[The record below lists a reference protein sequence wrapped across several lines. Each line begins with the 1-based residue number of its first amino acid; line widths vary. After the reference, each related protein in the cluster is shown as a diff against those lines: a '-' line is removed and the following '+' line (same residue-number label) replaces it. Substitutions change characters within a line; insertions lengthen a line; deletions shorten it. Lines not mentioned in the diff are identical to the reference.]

1 MEEAYIVVDE
11 EAPATVEIKDLG
23 KRYDLALKQHRLT
36 KELYEKLVDQGQI
49 TEELMGELE
58 QENQNLT
65 NKIKELKEQTENEKI
80 SIEKNKELMRQ
91 KDLEEKKVQIRE
103 MEDYLEKMKEENQQ
117 LAVELEELSKNHQEE
132 TAENII
138 KENQKI
144 LAALHNKDTQIERLS
159 EMEGDKK
166 KKIER
171 YAGVIEELRDE
182 IHLLEKNLKDI
193 QEEQILTVVKYEP
206 GTEVLHS
213 VVKEEDYYKDDLISV
228 TSRECP
234 FSWPEYGARILQR
247 GVKAAGYI
255 ILFFIFF
262 VVILLFLASSCRV
275 SDSNCNLWMVAFEF
289 LEPYGEL
296 NYIVTPV
303 F

>member
-1 MEEAYIVVDE
+1 MEEAYIVVDDE
-11 EAPATVEIKDLG
+11 DPAAVEIKDLM

-49 TEELMGELE
+49 TEELMGEME

-65 NKIKELKEQTENEKI
+65 NKIKELREQTENEKL

-91 KDLEEKKVQIRE
+91 RDLEEKKVKIRE
-103 MEDYLEKMKEENQQ
+103 MEDYLQKMKEENQL

-138 KENQKI
+138 KENQRI
-144 LAALHNKDTQIERLS
+144 LAALHNKDAQIERLS
-159 EMEGDKK
+159 EMECDKK
-166 KKIER
+166 KKIDR
-171 YAGVIEELRDE
+171 YVGIIEELRDE
-182 IHLLEKNLKDI
+182 IRLLEKNLKDM

-213 VVKEEDYYKDDLISV
+213 VEEDDYKDDLIAV

-234 FSWPEYGARILQR
+234 FSWLEFGVRILKR
-247 GVKAAGYI
+247 GVMAVAYM
-255 ILFFIFF
+255 ILFFILF
-262 VVILLFLASSCRV
+262 VVILVLLVSSCNV

-289 LEPYGEL
+289 LEPYGEVS
-296 NYIVTPV
+296 YVVTPV

>member
-1 MEEAYIVVDE
+1 MEGAYVVADE

-49 TEELMGELE
+49 TEELMGEME
-58 QENQNLT
+58 QENQSLT
-65 NKIKELKEQTENEKI
+65 NKIKELKEQTENEKM
-80 SIEKNKELMRQ
+80 SIEKNKELMHK
-91 KDLEEKKVQIRE
+91 KDLEEKKVKIGE
-103 MEDYLEKMKEENQQ
+103 MEDYLEKMKEENQL
-117 LAVELEELSKNHQEE
+117 LAVELEELLKNHQEE

-159 EMEGDKK
+159 EIECTKK
-166 KKIER
+166 KKLER
-171 YAGVIEELRDE
+171 YAGIIEELKDE

-193 QEEQILTVVKYEP
+193 QEDQILTVVKYEP
-206 GTEVLHS
+206 GTEVLQT
-213 VVKEEDYYKDDLISV
+213 VEEDVYKNDLISV

-234 FSWPEYGARILQR
+234 FSWQEYGVRILQR
-247 GVKAAGYI
+247 GIKAAGYM
-255 ILFFIFF
+255 ILFFILF
-262 VVILLFLASSCRV
+262 VVILLLLASSGTI

-296 NYIVTPV
+296 SYIVTPV

>member
-1 MEEAYIVVDE
+1 MEEAYIVVDDE
-11 EAPATVEIKDLG
+11 DPAAVEIKDLM

-49 TEELMGELE
+49 TEELMGEME

-65 NKIKELKEQTENEKI
+65 NKIKELREQTENEKL

-91 KDLEEKKVQIRE
+91 RDLEEKKVKIRE
-103 MEDYLEKMKEENQQ
+103 MEDYLQKMKEENQL
-117 LAVELEELSKNHQEE
+117 LAVE
-132 TAENII
+132 
-138 KENQKI
+138 ENQRI
-144 LAALHNKDTQIERLS
+144 LAALHNKDAQIERLS
-159 EMEGDKK
+159 EMECDKK
-166 KKIER
+166 KKIDR
-171 YAGVIEELRDE
+171 YVGIIEELRDE
-182 IHLLEKNLKDI
+182 IRLLEKNLKDM

-213 VVKEEDYYKDDLISV
+213 VEEDDYKDDLIAV

-234 FSWPEYGARILQR
+234 FSWLEFGVRILKR
-247 GVKAAGYI
+247 GVMAVAYM
-255 ILFFIFF
+255 ILFFILF
-262 VVILLFLASSCRV
+262 VVILVLLVSSCNV

-289 LEPYGEL
+289 LEPYGEVS
-296 NYIVTPV
+296 YVVTPV

>member
-1 MEEAYIVVDE
+1 MEEAYVVGDE
-11 EAPATVEIKDLG
+11 EAPAAVEIKDLG
-23 KRYDLALKQHRLT
+23 KRYDLALKQLRLT

-49 TEELMGELE
+49 TEELMGEME
-58 QENQNLT
+58 QENTSLT
-65 NKIKELKEQTENEKI
+65 NKIKELKEQIENEKI
-80 SIEKNKELMRQ
+80 SIERNKELMRQ
-91 KDLEEKKVQIRE
+91 KDLEEKKVQIIE
-103 MEDYLEKMKEENQQ
+103 MEDYLERMKEENQQ
-117 LAVELEELSKNHQEE
+117 LAVELEELSKHHQEE

-159 EMEGDKK
+159 EMECDKK

-171 YAGVIEELRDE
+171 LADIIEELRDE
-182 IHLLEKNLKDI
+182 IHFLEKNLTDI

-206 GTEVLHS
+206 GPEVLHS
-213 VVKEEDYYKDDLISV
+213 VEEDDYKDDFISV

-234 FSWPEYGARILQR
+234 FSWPKYGVRILQR
-247 GVKAAGYI
+247 GVKALGYM
-255 ILFFIFF
+255 ILFFILF
-262 VVILLFLASSCRV
+262 VVILLFLASSCSV
-275 SDSNCNLWMVAFEF
+275 SDSNCNLWLVAFEF

-296 NYIVTPV
+296 RHSVAPV